1 MLDVITVKRKIMLG
15 MTVMYGRKLLRKRRR
30 TPN

>member
-1 MLDVITVKRKIMLG
+1 VLDVIIVERKIMLG
-15 MTVMYGRKLLRKRRR
+15 MTIMYGRKLLRKRRR